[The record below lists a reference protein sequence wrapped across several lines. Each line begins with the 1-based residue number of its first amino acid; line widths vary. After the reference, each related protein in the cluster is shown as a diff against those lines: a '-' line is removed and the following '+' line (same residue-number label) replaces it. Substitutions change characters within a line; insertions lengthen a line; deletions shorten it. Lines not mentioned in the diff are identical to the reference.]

1 LLFERSP
8 DGAFDYAKSRDH
20 RGQHLTVS
28 AEFALTFVWKRLEL
42 LFPCFKTKI
51 DLHAKEDW
59 QPPQSG
65 QSLPHRIDQSG
76 STVSAASAIFG
87 AWTKFQSENP

>member
-1 LLFERSP
+1 
-8 DGAFDYAKSRDH
+8 
-20 RGQHLTVS
+20 
-28 AEFALTFVWKRLEL
+28 

-87 AWTKFQSENP
+87 AWTKFQSENPGNLLIDVFGTVKKKIGRSANAIY